1 MPNNARNSKP
11 ENSWAFSGEFII
23 SCFCHFTFDRANLSD
38 QIKLEC
44 MYIFYNLTNDYLWDQ
59 KSESHIERSNL

>member
-1 MPNNARNSKP
+1 MSNNARNSKP

-23 SCFCHFTFDRANLSD
+23 SCFWHFIFDRANLSD

-44 MYIFYNLTNDYLWDQ
+44 MYIFYKLTNDYLWDQ